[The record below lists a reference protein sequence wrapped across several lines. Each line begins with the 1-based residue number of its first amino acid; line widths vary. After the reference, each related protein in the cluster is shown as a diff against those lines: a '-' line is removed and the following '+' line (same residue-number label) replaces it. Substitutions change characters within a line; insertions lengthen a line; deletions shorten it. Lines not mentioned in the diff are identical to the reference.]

1 MYLKKETQKYS
12 NANIKVIFPSISE
25 SFFKKKI
32 NIKKNNKIKKIKK
45 ILMINNGF
53 NKRKNIKKAIIAF
66 TYLIKNK
73 LSYKLYLYGSE
84 MAKNE
89 ACYNWAIKEKI
100 DLKNIYFMGHID
112 NSKLASIYKKTDI
125 YLSTSLE
132 ETFGVTY
139 SEAMAAG
146 LPIIAGKNSGAT
158 KEVIKNCGI
167 FTNVK
172 SSKSIINSI
181 SKYDN
186 KKIYN
191 QKRILGLKRANKY
204 FNLNII
210 TKNYIDHIKYIYDHK

>member
-1 MYLKKETQKYS
+1 
-12 NANIKVIFPSISE
+12 
-25 SFFKKKI
+25 
-32 NIKKNNKIKKIKK
+32 
-45 ILMINNGF
+45 
-53 NKRKNIKKAIIAF
+53 
-66 TYLIKNK
+66 
-73 LSYKLYLYGSE
+73 
-84 MAKNE
+84 
-89 ACYNWAIKEKI
+89 
-100 DLKNIYFMGHID
+100 
-112 NSKLASIYKKTDI
+112 
-125 YLSTSLE
+125 
-132 ETFGVTY
+132 
-139 SEAMAAG
+139 MAAG

-167 FTNVK
+167 LTNVK